1 MSKLS
6 SGTISA
12 LQPIVDAIDAE
23 LEKEQEDRQL
33 ITIQTNNPKTL
44 KNNLA
49 AYKTMFR
56 RDWNAKFWMKKKA
69 EAVEISFHPT
79 AKLNFTMHIGGS
91 KPKEDGVTFNIVKP
105 DALRPA
111 EGPPIEMND
120 AQITQ
125 YMLIE
130 NPSDIQFLVAALN
143 PGTQEYFKDP
153 SNNET
158 PALINFLHRRGYKY
172 QVILGTKLRIFT

>member
-12 LQPIVDAIDAE
+12 LQPIVEAIDAE

-56 RDWNAKFWMKKKA
+56 RDWNSKFWMKKKA

-79 AKLNFTMHIGGS
+79 AKLNFTMQIGG
-91 KPKEDGVTFNIVKP
+91 PPVKEDTVTFNIVKP

-111 EGPPIEMND
+111 DGPPLEMND
-120 AQITQ
+120 AQVTQ

-130 NPSDIQFLVAALN
+130 NPSDVQFLVQALN
-143 PGTQEYFKDP
+143 EGTQNYLKDP